1 VKEKRKMILEQND
14 QLVLQGQHVFVAGS
28 LVGACNYARPF
39 FHDLLLFS
47 VCLCVTVVKRK
58 NMW

>member
-1 VKEKRKMILEQND
+1 LLPVRDKR
-14 QLVLQGQHVFVAGS
+14 QGDGDGDVFVAGS
-28 LVGACNYARPF
+28 LVGACNYSRPF
-39 FHDLLLFS
+39 FQDLLLFS

>member
-1 VKEKRKMILEQND
+1 MILEQND